1 MFKRLIRY
9 LQRER
14 HWVQVISY
22 WKVGR
27 RVGDIFR
34 IRFGS
39 LQGNRKSSSAG
50 VTLLGSHTLKAYTR
64 RQLSLQGAAQ
74 KQKYTQ
80 HRRER
85 LNQKGLV
92 LLCDLNQR
100 WPSVRRPPNTFSTD
114 KELVD

>member
-14 HWVQVISY
+14 HWVRLISY

-39 LQGNRKSSSAG
+39 LQGNRKSTSAG

-64 RQLSLQGAAQ
+64 RQTIIARSRAEAEVYAAPLGAS
-74 KQKYTQ
+74 
-80 HRRER
+80 EP
-85 LNQKGLV
+85 KGIV
-92 LLCDLNQR
+92 
-100 WPSVRRPPNTFSTD
+100 V
-114 KELVD
+114 VV